1 MTVKFTCPRQPTR
14 GIALALLA
22 TTSLSIGVLSAV
34 PVYAQQALSYDIAAG
49 PLPTVLNQFARQAHV
64 ELIYDA
70 PLTQSVTSPGLKG
83 SFGAAEGLSRIL
95 AGTGL
100 SYRQTGPNVFTL
112 ERAATSDA
120 STVQLGPVRVEGGT
134 DLYSSAGAMP
144 RSAAVTEGTKSY
156 TTNAVTIGKT
166 ILSPRDIPQS
176 VSVVTRQRIEDQNLF
191 TLPDALAQTPGLTVL
206 DNGSQRNTFTARGF
220 PIDSIQLDGV
230 PTALQYNIVLSPDL
244 AIYDRVE
251 VIRGANGLLQ
261 GSGDPSASINLVRK
275 RPTDKL
281 AIAGAVSAGSWNN
294 YRAEADVGGPL
305 NSSGTIRARIVGSY
319 QDNDYFYDIAH
330 SRKKVVYGVVD
341 FKLTP
346 DTMVTAGYTYV
357 GSHALPTLSGLPTYT
372 DGGDLRL
379 PRSTYPGA
387 AWNREN
393 FENHDAFV
401 EVRQDFG
408 GGWTGQA
415 VFRHANASSDSKY
428 GYLRGAV
435 DGATGAGVTLA
446 AAHILDYGDR
456 QNGIDAFVSGPIRL
470 FGRSHQLLIGG
481 NAREDKYNFLHG
493 EFQPGVVGTPIDVFT
508 FDPRT
513 IPEPVDS
520 GTALLDFRARVR
532 QAGIYGTAR
541 LNLSDPLTMILGS
554 RVSWWT
560 YESEFAPGA
569 LIVIPKS
576 STTNNGVFTPY
587 AGLIYKIRPTVSLYA
602 SYADVFQ
609 PQSGVL
615 EFPGKPLPPI
625 RGTNY
630 EAGIKAGFF
639 GERLN
644 TSFAIFQIDQTNR
657 ALSDPDRPC
666 VGAAI
671 CYRVPAG
678 KVRARG
684 FEVEATGNITPNLEI
699 AAGYTYTDTEFMKDR
714 DATGAPTANEG
725 LSFSPFTPKHL
736 FKIWANYTLPG
747 DLHRL
752 SVGGGI
758 QAQSSTSFRY
768 NTRIIS
774 NGGYALVNLRA
785 AYALADGVTLSANL
799 NNLFDKRYYQ
809 TLANPNGSNP
819 YEFYGM
825 PRNFTITLRG
835 KF

>member
-1 MTVKFTCPRQPTR
+1 M
-14 GIALALLA
+14 
-22 TTSLSIGVLSAV
+22 SAG
-34 PVYAQQALSYDIAAG
+34 AALSQ
-49 PLPTVLNQFARQAHV
+49 L
-64 ELIYDA
+64 
-70 PLTQSVTSPGLKG
+70 
-83 SFGAAEGLSRIL
+83 L

-100 SYRQTGPNVFTL
+100 TFKFTGPQSVTL
-112 ERAATSDA
+112 EPAPQDSGGAI
-120 STVQLGPVRVEGGT
+120 QLGPVRVEGGENT
-134 DLYSSAGAMP
+134 AGSNTPLLKAQ
-144 RSAAVTEGTKSY
+144 SAVTEKSRSY

-166 ILSPRDIPQS
+166 VLNPRDIPQS

-251 VIRGANGLLQ
+251 VIKGANGLLQ

-275 RPTDKL
+275 RPTNTL
-281 AIAGAVSAGSWNN
+281 MIAGALSAGSWNN
-294 YRAEADVGGPL
+294 YRAEADVSGPL

-319 QDNDYFYDIAH
+319 QDNDYFYDIAN
-330 SRKKVVYGVVD
+330 SRKGVAYGVVD
-341 FKLTP
+341 FRLTP
-346 DTMVTAGYTYV
+346 NTLITAGYTYV
-357 GSHALPTLSGLPTYT
+357 GSHAVPTLSGLPTYT

-393 FENHDAFV
+393 FANHDAFV
-401 EVRQDFG
+401 ELRQDFG

-415 VFRHANASSDSKY
+415 VFRHASASSDSKY

-435 DGATGAGVTLA
+435 NRATGAGVALA
-446 AAHILDYGDR
+446 AAHILDYRDR
-456 QNGIDAFVSGPIRL
+456 QNGLDAFVSGPIKL

-481 NAREDKYNFLHG
+481 NAREDKYDFLHG
-493 EFQPGVVGTPIDVFT
+493 EFQPGAVGTPINVFT

-513 IPEPVDS
+513 LPEPIDS

-541 LNLSDPLTMILGS
+541 LSLANPLTLIVGS
-554 RVSWWT
+554 RVSWWK

-576 STTNNGVFTPY
+576 STANNGVFTPY
-587 AGLIYKIRPTVSLYA
+587 AGLIYKIDPTVSLYA

-609 PQSGVL
+609 PQDGVL
-615 EFPGKPLPPI
+615 RFPGKALPPI
-625 RGTNY
+625 RGANY
-630 EAGIKAGFF
+630 EAGIKAGLF

-644 TSFAIFQIDQTNR
+644 TSFAIFQIEQSNR

-666 VGAAI
+666 APSDPV
-671 CYRVPAG
+671 CYSVAAG
-678 KVRARG
+678 KVRSRG
-684 FEVEATGNITPNLEI
+684 IELEATGNVTPNLEI
-699 AAGYTYTDTEFMKDR
+699 AAGYTYADTKYVKDR
-714 DATGAPTANEG
+714 DASGAPTANEG

-736 FKIWANYTLPG
+736 FKVWANYTLPG

-752 SVGGGI
+752 SIGGGV
-758 QAQSSTSFRY
+758 QAQSGTSFRF
-768 NTRIIS
+768 NSRVIS
-774 NGGYALVNLRA
+774 NGSYALVNLRV
-785 AYALADGVTLSANL
+785 AYELVDGVTLSTNL

-809 TLANPNGSNP
+809 TLANPNGNNP

-825 PRNFTITLRG
+825 PRNFTVTLRG